1 MVKKILFIR
10 LSSIG
15 DIVMTSLAIRCFKNH
30 FPDSQI
36 DFLTKTEYAQL
47 VQRHLGI
54 ANVLIL
60 KSNIWNTAQEIIDNE
75 YDYVV
80 DWHNNLRTNLLKQL
94 LPDALPCLTYNK
106 KSIRR
111 SLSVLLRKDVYGKS
125 LVPEQYLNV
134 LKPLGVE
141 NDNNGLY
148 FLIPNE
154 DGINSSDLP
163 MTHRFGYIAISLG
176 ATHFT
181 KRMPI
186 EKWKELVAKLPFPII
201 LIGGE
206 AEYSIGEE
214 LVAMDDLKCINKCGK
229 YTIGQS
235 ASIIAHAKYVITHDT
250 GMMHIAA
257 ALQKRTISI
266 WGGTVPYLGFR
277 PYGLDETKS
286 FIIEN
291 KQLNC
296 RPCSKHGRSDCP
308 KGHFKCMNEI
318 DTNRIVEIV
327 STFKEK

>member
-1 MVKKILFIR
+1 MKKILFIR

-15 DIVMTSLAIRCFKNH
+15 DIVMTSLAIRCFKNI
-30 FPDSQI
+30 FPDTQI
-36 DFLTKTEYAQL
+36 DFLTKAEYTQL
-47 VQRHLGI
+47 VQHHLGI
-54 ANVLIL
+54 TNVLIL

-80 DWHNNLRTNLLKQL
+80 DWHNNLRTNILKQL
-94 LPDALPCLTYNK
+94 LPESIIFLQYNK

-111 SLSVLLRKDVYGKS
+111 TLSVWLKKDLYQGS
-125 LVPEQYLNV
+125 LVPEQYLET
-134 LKPLGVE
+134 LKPLSVE
-141 NDNNGLY
+141 NDNKGLY
-148 FLIPNE
+148 FLIPKE
-154 DGINSSDLP
+154 DGVSFSDLP
-163 MTHRFGYIAISLG
+163 MTHRFGYIVISLG

-181 KRMPI
+181 KKMPI
-186 EKWKELVAKLPFPII
+186 EKWKELITKLSFPII
-201 LIGGE
+201 LIGGKS
-206 AEYSIGEE
+206 EYQIGEE

-235 ASIIAHAKYVITHDT
+235 ASIIAQAKYVITHDT

-266 WGGTVPYLGFR
+266 WGGTVPYLGFK
-277 PYGLDETKS
+277 PYGLDDEKS

-291 KQLNC
+291 NQLNC

-327 STFKEK
+327 SAFKEK